1 MKNNILFI
9 GNFVNDVILI
19 HQKLKLERER
29 SFTDFMSP
37 EVQKELSKNYDT
49 NDNHCS
55 KDVIKAEALGGSVTY
70 GSLAAHY
77 FGDTKSFIVT
87 KFGDDINK
95 EFQQLIQSKQSI
107 DLTFTETIKDIKNT
121 SYFLNYYNNKKNRT
135 LSLMEKGN
143 QISIEACI
151 KCIDSIHPDAL
162 LFVPVAGEFD
172 EHLVMKTLE
181 IVNNINQ
188 HREKQQQQQHYRP
201 IIAFDVQGFLRS
213 FNGARVTTRPMNVM
227 IEKLINIKMS
237 LNGMENDIITV
248 VKAEYGE
255 AAAIMG
261 DHDPATCAK
270 LLRLNFGF
278 TIVAVTMGG
287 DGLFLSSSI
296 TGEIYIPTFKP
307 TQVSDET
314 GCGDTFLTCTILE
327 LLNLLKIKK
336 QFNHENNQNNNNKN
350 NNNNNKVDEN
360 SFQQQQHHQQIH
372 DILIKLNIKKEELIQ
387 CLQVGSSGASFLVE
401 KIGPNGFA
409 SREKIMDRVLN
420 GTKQIKQHYLEFNN
434 PINHHGGEDNEHQ
447 KIIRQEQVND
457 NNDNNNSKSSQTSNT
472 IKEFV
477 EQQKLKQKQFKS
489 TTNYK

>member
-19 HQKLKLERER
+19 HQKIKLERER

-49 NDNHCS
+49 NDC

-87 KFGDDINK
+87 TFGDDINK

-107 DLTFTETIKDIKNT
+107 DLTFTDTIKDIKNT

-188 HREKQQQQQHYRP
+188 QKQQHHHQQEKQYYRP

-307 TQVSDET
+307 DQVSDET

-327 LLNLLKIKK
+327 LLNLLKTKK
-336 QFNHENNQNNNNKN
+336 QFKNENNNQ
-350 NNNNNKVDEN
+350 NNNKVDEN
-360 SFQQQQHHQQIH
+360 SLQQQLLQPQQQNE

-401 KIGPNGFA
+401 KIGPNGF
-409 SREKIMDRVLN
+409 SNREKIMDRVLN
-420 GTKQIKQHYLEFNN
+420 GTKQIKQHYLKFNN
-434 PINHHGGEDNEHQ
+434 PTGKDNENQ
-447 KIIRQEQVND
+447 KIIKQEQAND
-457 NNDNNNSKSSQTSNT
+457 NNDNNSKSTQQTSTT

-477 EQQKLKQKQFKS
+477 EQKLKQKQFKS

>member
-1 MKNNILFI
+1 MNNILFI
-9 GNFVNDVILI
+9 GNFVNDIILI

-49 NDNHCS
+49 NNC

-95 EFQQLIQSKQSI
+95 EFQQLIQTKQSI
-107 DLTFTETIKDIKNT
+107 DLTFTETTKDIKNT

-143 QISIEACI
+143 QISIDACI
-151 KCIDSIHPDAL
+151 KCIESVRPDAL

-181 IVNNINQ
+181 IVYNINQ
-188 HREKQQQQQHYRP
+188 QNENQQNENQQYYRP

-213 FNGARVTTRPMNVM
+213 FNGARVTTRPMNIM

-278 TIVAVTMGG
+278 TVVAVTMGG

-307 TQVSDET
+307 DQVSDET

-327 LLNLLKIKK
+327 LLNLLKTKK
-336 QFNHENNQNNNNKN
+336 QFKPQFQNDNNNS
-350 NNNNNKVDEN
+350 NNKVDEN
-360 SFQQQQHHQQIH
+360 NFYQHQQHID

-409 SREKIMDRVLN
+409 NREKIMERVLN
-420 GTKQIKQHYLEFNN
+420 GTKQTKQHYLKFNN
-434 PINHHGGEDNEHQ
+434 PISDNNKYKDEDQ
-447 KIIRQEQVND
+447 KAIIKQEQAND
-457 NNDNNNSKSSQTSNT
+457 NNDNNFKSAQQPST

-477 EQQKLKQKQFKS
+477 EQKQKQFKS